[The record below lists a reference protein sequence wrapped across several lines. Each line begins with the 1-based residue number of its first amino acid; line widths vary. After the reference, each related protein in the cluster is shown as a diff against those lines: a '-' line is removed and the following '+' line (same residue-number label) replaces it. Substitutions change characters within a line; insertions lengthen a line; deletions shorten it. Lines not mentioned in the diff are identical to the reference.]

1 MIVDVSNRMI
11 INFSDRIIVN
21 VSDRILVDIHVK
33 QPEPFMEVCRAL
45 RLSTEPSCSFRLGA
59 TSVDVDSL
67 GVARINVLL
76 EQMPPDVRTRVLSVQ
91 GRTSQG

>member
-76 EQMPPDVRTRVLSVQ
+76 EQMPPDVRTRELSVQ
-91 GRTSQG
+91 GLTSPG